1 MSRSKSWQQSGLRT
15 NINSSFVSKVTA
27 SNLVKASCT
36 KHCLTLLINL
46 LTYWKAKIIEES
58 SIKVSSGLL
67 KDQPTHAPPDMSPFF
82 LKQYVKSHAHDV
94 FEAYPQLL
102 TEMALRLPYQYF
114 KIAESDLE
122 LVRQDP
128 EWHHVLCE
136 YMMIHQTPYVRRQV
150 RKLMLFICGTKGQ
163 LISEYLLGVIDFP
176 KNQPKI

>member
-114 KIAESDLE
+114 K
-122 LVRQDP
+122 V
-128 EWHHVLCE
+128 
-136 YMMIHQTPYVRRQV
+136 
-150 RKLMLFICGTKGQ
+150 KFFK
-163 LISEYLLGVIDFP
+163 
-176 KNQPKI
+176 KK